1 MGEYKMTRKHG
12 PTEQTKTIWKLNLQG
27 ENSREIA
34 KRLGLTKTLVDSA
47 ISRGKESGD
56 IPQRKS
62 NPLLFNNSNYIKMGS
77 IGGIINTLNHEQLIW
92 LTDEAHGLGCENIAE
107 MILEIVRDA
116 YEETRGLSP
125 DEI

>member
-1 MGEYKMTRKHG
+1 MNRGANVK
-12 PTEQTKTIWKLNLQG
+12 EQTKTIWKLRLEGN
-27 ENSREIA
+27 NSVEIA
-34 KRLGLTKTLVDSA
+34 DLLGLRKTLVDSA
-47 ISRGKESGD
+47 ISRGKEAGE
-56 IPQRKS
+56 IPKPKS
-62 NPLLFNNSNYIKMGS
+62 NPLLYNNPNYIKMGS

-125 DEI
+125 DDI

>member
-1 MGEYKMTRKHG
+1 MNRGANVK
-12 PTEQTKTIWKLNLQG
+12 EQTKTIWKLNLQG

-56 IPQRKS
+56 IPKRKT

-92 LTDEAHGLGCENIAE
+92 LTDEAHGLGCETIAE

-116 YEETRGLSP
+116 YEETRGG
-125 DEI
+125 I